1 MAGSYWDCW
10 GVAIL
15 VVKTFRALSG
25 TFLVSSPHARSHHRV
40 RLQALLVSDKQCFL
54 SQTETKRGFPN
65 YQVCGIAPCGGVAR
79 ESCVSIIDV
88 LKLPFALSRKYR
100 AEYRVG
106 ALRLFGEHVQLESF
120 VFLNN
125 LHVFDKAHGNSF
137 ATQAFVLFEIA
148 CLLRGGCFRNQ
159 NVGRFSCVALTT
171 KAFSASGVK
180 WGRIILTVNQIEAWR
195 LCHCGGVGIFR
206 GGVELSSLLVDFV
219 ALTKMH
225 RARAL

>member
-1 MAGSYWDCW
+1 MSMC
-10 GVAIL
+10 
-15 VVKTFRALSG
+15 S
-25 TFLVSSPHARSHHRV
+25 
-40 RLQALLVSDKQCFL
+40 
-54 SQTETKRGFPN
+54 
-65 YQVCGIAPCGGVAR
+65 
-79 ESCVSIIDV
+79 
-88 LKLPFALSRKYR
+88 
-100 AEYRVG
+100 
-106 ALRLFGEHVQLESF
+106 LESF
-120 VFLNN
+120 VFFDN

-206 GGVELSSLLVDFV
+206 GGVELSSLLVV
-219 ALTKMH
+219 VKRLK
-225 RARAL
+225 RANPQSSAGVNRHKRVV